1 MRVPDLDRIL
11 TSDDV
16 MSIEAEDVLA
26 SRVFAAAAV
35 ASKG

>member
-1 MRVPDLDRIL
+1 L

-26 SRVFAAAAV
+26 SRVFVVAAGA
-35 ASKG
+35 GDGTG